1 MATVVLEYLGRGH
14 HVVGIAVDAAEDV
27 VLESVQTAEEGLRV
41 VDELAVD
48 RQTVVA
54 AAFVAGLGLEF
65 GLVDDLV

>member
-14 HVVGIAVDAAEDV
+14 HVVGIAVDAEDV

-65 GLVDDLV
+65 GLEDGLV

>member
-1 MATVVLEYLGRGH
+1 MATVVPEYLGRGH
-14 HVVGIAVDAAEDV
+14 HVVGIAVDAEDV

-54 AAFVAGLGLEF
+54 AAFEVGLGLAF
-65 GLVDDLV
+65 GLEDDLV

>member
-14 HVVGIAVDAAEDV
+14 HVVGIAVDAEDV
-27 VLESVQTAEEGLRV
+27 VLESVQTVEEGLRV

-54 AAFVAGLGLEF
+54 AAFVAGLGLAF
-65 GLVDDLV
+65 GLEDDLV